1 MESNP
6 IVSII
11 IPTYGRPK
19 ALKTAIDSCINQTYT
34 NIEIIVIDDNN
45 VSSNARTETEE
56 LINNNYRNNKKVVYL
71 QMPQNGGAPKARN
84 YGISKSK
91 GKYVT
96 FLDDDD
102 EYYENSVEKR
112 VKFIEENDYDA
123 IFSNIYFY
131 NDITKES
138 YLKKFIVD
146 FSSTPRNWLR
156 KQLLNGI
163 SGGISFMYKK
173 QAILDVGGWE
183 DIKASQEFILMLKI
197 IGKGYKIGYYDF
209 TVGIAHT
216 MNEGNKITG
225 SKSAIK
231 GKLKA
236 RKMVKPYLYVL
247 SFYEKRLVYYDF
259 NTFIFRQ
266 YFKYKDLR
274 FIWYGIK
281 QLFYFDLIIKN
292 KKKSIKNNVKI
303 QEKAIFIASSGG
315 HLTQLLKLE
324 KFIKEFDYLIITEI
338 NEVTKKLN
346 DKYNIKYFKYS
357 SRKKFISFIFK
368 FIFNSFKSLYYIIKF
383 NPKFIITTGAGTA
396 YPLCII
402 GKILGKKIIY
412 IESFARIDKK
422 SLSGK
427 MIYPISDLFVVQ
439 WKEMLKL
446 YPKAKY
452 FGSIY

>member
-1 MESNP
+1 MKNNS

-19 ALKTAIDSCINQTYT
+19 SLKMAIDSCLSQTYK

-45 VSSNARTETEE
+45 ISSNARIETEE
-56 LINNNYRNNKKVVYL
+56 LIDSNYKDNKKVIYL
-71 QMPQNGGAPKARN
+71 RMPENSGAPKARN
-84 YGISKSK
+84 YGISEAK
-91 GKYVT
+91 GKYIT

-102 EYYENSVEKR
+102 EYYENSIEKR

-123 IFSNIYFY
+123 IFGNIYFY
-131 NDITKES
+131 NDNTQEAH
-138 YLKKFIVD
+138 LKSFKID
-146 FSSTPRNWLR
+146 FPQTPRNWLR
-156 KQLLNGI
+156 KQLLDGI

-173 QAILDVGGWE
+173 QSILDIGGWE
-183 DIKASQEFILMLKI
+183 DIKASQEFILILKT
-197 IGKGYKIGYYDF
+197 IGKGFKIGYYDF
-209 TVGIAHT
+209 TTGIAHT
-216 MNEGNKITG
+216 MDEGNKITG
-225 SKSAIK
+225 SKRAIK
-231 GKLKA
+231 GKIMAK
-236 RKMVKPYLYVL
+236 KMVKPYLYVL
-247 SFYEKRLVYYDF
+247 SFYEKRLVYYNF

-281 QLFYFDLIIKN
+281 QLLYFDLIIKN
-292 KKKSIKNNVKI
+292 KKEPIKNNIKI
-303 QEKAIFIASSGG
+303 QEKAIFVSSSGG

-324 KFIKEFDYLIITEI
+324 NFIKKFDYLIITEI
-338 NEVTKKLN
+338 NEVTKKLSE
-346 DKYNIKYFKYS
+346 KYKMKYLKYS
-357 SRKKFISFIFK
+357 NRKKAFPFIFE
-368 FIFNSFKSLYYIIKF
+368 FIFNSFKSFYYIIKF
-383 NPKFIITTGAGTA
+383 NPKFIITTGAGTV

-402 GKILGKKIIY
+402 GKIFGKKIIY
-412 IESFARIDKK
+412 IESFARKDKK